1 MTAKSSCWTCVIIA
15 LYSLFQP
22 LGAAQS
28 PSSETPPSEQKPE
41 YQHPTSPHQ
50 TPEPAKTNAQTL
62 SAHTMRRRAIATAQD
77 MAIIIGNFRHH
88 YGLKITLPYFVNA
101 NGVVC
106 FTLLQDLDNP
116 ASAAAFKEAFRCL
129 LGAGMQ
135 LLWARGMARMLHLT
149 AQNTGIQL
157 PKAIETCLDAVA
169 DTAWTKADTE
179 MLSSCWPNLAIA
191 KDAKVGESVTM
202 EDLIKKWEKLAV
214 DNDEEGTE
222 AKEEEAVA
230 IEAMRPKWYIP

>member
-1 MTAKSSCWTCVIIA
+1 
-15 LYSLFQP
+15 
-22 LGAAQS
+22 
-28 PSSETPPSEQKPE
+28 
-41 YQHPTSPHQ
+41 
-50 TPEPAKTNAQTL
+50 
-62 SAHTMRRRAIATAQD
+62 MRRRAIATAQD
-77 MAIIIGNFRHH
+77 MAAMMGNFRHH

-106 FTLLQDLDNP
+106 FTLLTDLDNP

-149 AQNTGIQL
+149 AQNTGIRL

-169 DTAWTKADTE
+169 DTAWTKSDME
-179 MLSSCWPNLAIA
+179 MLSSCWPNYVIA
-191 KDAKVGESVTM
+191 KDAKEGESVTM

-214 DNDEEGTE
+214 DNVEPDKE
-222 AKEEEAVA
+222 AKEEEIE

>member
-1 MTAKSSCWTCVIIA
+1 VIIA

-22 LGAAQS
+22 LGAAPSS
-28 PSSETPPSEQKPE
+28 PSDKSPAPQNTEC
-41 YQHPTSPHQ
+41 QHPTPRYQ
-50 TPEPAKTNAQTL
+50 TPEGTQISTRAL
-62 SAHTMRRRAIATAQD
+62 SAHMMRRRAISTAQD
-77 MAIIIGNFRHH
+77 MAAIMGNFRHH

-179 MLSSCWPNLAIA
+179 MLSSCWPNYVIA
-191 KDAKVGESVTM
+191 KDAKEGESVTM

-214 DNDEEGTE
+214 DTEEGQE
-222 AKEEEAVA
+222 AKEEEVE
-230 IEAMRPKWYIP
+230 IEVMRPKWYIP

>member
-1 MTAKSSCWTCVIIA
+1 VIIA

-22 LGAAQS
+22 LGAT
-28 PSSETPPSEQKPE
+28 PSSSQPASPELKPSEQKTE
-41 YQHPTSPHQ
+41 YHPQ
-50 TPEPAKTNAQTL
+50 TPLYHASEGTHTTAQAM
-62 SAHTMRRRAIATAQD
+62 SAHTMRQRAIATAQD
-77 MAIIIGNFRHH
+77 MAAMIGNFRHH

-101 NGVVC
+101 NGIVC

-149 AQNTGIQL
+149 AQNTGVQL

-169 DTAWTKADTE
+169 DTAWTKSDME
-179 MLSSCWPNLAIA
+179 MLSSCWPNFVIA
-191 KDAKVGESVTM
+191 KDAKEGESVTM

-214 DNDEEGTE
+214 DNVEPGKE
-222 AKEEEAVA
+222 AKEEEIE